1 MNYEQDYFTDLITNR
16 SISFIRRS
24 KAAKPD
30 SPFLAVVSHSA
41 PHGPETAAPQYS
53 NAFPNAQAPRYEVT
67 SFTVLPAMY
76 KACFVPRGD
85 VKSAI
90 YP

>member
-53 NAFPNAQAPRYEVT
+53 NAFPNAQAPRYE
-67 SFTVLPAMY
+67 AMY
-76 KACFVPRGD
+76 KACFVTRGD
-85 VKSAI
+85 VKSVI